1 MRVADDM
8 RTVLACVEQV
18 DRGPADF
25 GGFEPILRA
34 ELERGGPRARA
45 ARTIPAAAIE
55 ALIAANAPAYSVDPA
70 LVRSIVEAE
79 SGFDPR
85 ATSPAGARGLM
96 QLMPETARSLG
107 VSDAYDPAQNLRGG
121 VRYLRGLLDRF
132 GDVRLAI
139 AAYNAGP
146 AAVERF
152 GGVPPYSETRAYVQ
166 RVLARRRELDEV
178 RAAAVLKP
186 ATLR

>member
-1 MRVADDM
+1 MRVAEDL
-8 RTVLACVEQV
+8 RVVLARVERLDGGSAGGERFTGLV
-18 DRGPADF
+18 RSEDRGGIDA
-25 GGFEPILRA
+25 LVRA
-34 ELERGGPRARA
+34 S
-45 ARTIPAAAIE
+45 AAA
-55 ALIAANAPAYSVDPA
+55 YSIDPA

-96 QLMPETARSLG
+96 QLMPETAQSLG
-107 VSDAYDPAQNLRGG
+107 VVDAYDAQENLRGG
-121 VRYLRGLLDRF
+121 TRYLRGLLDRF
-132 GDVRLAI
+132 GDVRLAV

-152 GGVPPYSETRAYVQ
+152 GGVPPFPETQQYVR
-166 RVLARRRELDEV
+166 RVLTRYRQLSKDGAS
-178 RAAAVLKP
+178 AVLKP